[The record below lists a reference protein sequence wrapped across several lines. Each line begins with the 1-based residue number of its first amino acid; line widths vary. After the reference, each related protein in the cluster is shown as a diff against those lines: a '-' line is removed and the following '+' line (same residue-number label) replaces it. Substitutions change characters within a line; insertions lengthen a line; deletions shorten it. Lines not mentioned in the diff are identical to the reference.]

1 MREMNLAEW
10 ERRDAYAYFSRFSNP
25 FFMVTFRQDVT
36 KLYYYTK
43 ERGLSFYEGMIW
55 ACTEAFSRIP
65 AFRMALRGSRVVE
78 LDGRNPSFT
87 DIRPG
92 EEQFRIITMER
103 SHDIEQF
110 CREASRLRRE
120 QDSFMDTSKETD
132 DLIYISCL
140 PWIELTAMTNERDL
154 SGPDALNDSIPRIV
168 WGKYTIEN
176 GRRILGISLEVNHR
190 FIDGIHIGRF
200 AQELELCMNRLGKPE
215 AGEARGN
222 SV

>member
-1 MREMNLAEW
+1 MLK
-10 ERRDAYAYFSRFSNP
+10 NP
-25 FFMVTFRQDVT
+25 F
-36 KLYYYTK
+36 
-43 ERGLSFYEGMIW
+43 
-55 ACTEAFSRIP
+55 
-65 AFRMALRGSRVVE
+65 
-78 LDGRNPSFT
+78 
-87 DIRPG
+87 
-92 EEQFRIITMER
+92 ITTGYAGPEF
-103 SHDIEQF
+103 F
-110 CREASRLRRE
+110 CDRE
-120 QDSFMDTSKETD
+120 KETD